1 MCLSVL
7 IIESIIES
15 DAVSSIFKKLT
26 LTPCPTLRHYSMLS
40 LKVENRTVSQV
51 RKQLYIASSYF

>member
-7 IIESIIES
+7 ICVIES

-26 LTPCPTLRHYSMLS
+26 STPCSNFRHYSMLS
-40 LKVENRTVSQV
+40 LKVKNRMVLQV
-51 RKQLYIASSYF
+51 RKQLYVASSYL

>member
-7 IIESIIES
+7 ICIIES

-26 LTPCPTLRHYSMLS
+26 LTPYSNFRHYSMLN
-40 LKVENRTVSQV
+40 LKVKNRMVLQV
-51 RKQLYIASSYF
+51 RKQLYNANS